1 MQGPYPAEGDICYGV
16 RDPEMKRILDNQS
29 MNEVDKIASIKRRSG
44 IIEQNARNLEE
55 RMKVNIGVKEQNFSQ
70 S

>member
-1 MQGPYPAEGDICYGV
+1 
-16 RDPEMKRILDNQS
+16 MKRILDNQS

-55 RMKVNIGVKEQNFSQ
+55 RMKVNIGIKEQNFS
-70 S
+70 